1 MRVLVVGA
9 SGAIGTR
16 LIPQLTDRGHE
27 VVGSSRSAGKA
38 GRLRALGAEP
48 IVLDVLD
55 AKAVRDAVT
64 AARPDAIIYQ
74 ATALAN
80 AGFSRNLDRTFAQTN
95 RLRTEGTD
103 ILLAAAREAGVRRF
117 LAQSFAPY
125 RYAREGGPV
134 KTEDDPLDPA
144 PPKTARQT
152 FAAMNHLDQAVTS
165 AGGIA
170 LRYGGFYG
178 DPDALIKAVR
188 KRQYPIIGDGAG
200 LTPFIH
206 LHDAAAATVLALD
219 HDGPAIYNITDD
231 EPAPVCDWL
240 PMLADAVG
248 ARPPRRLPTWLA
260 RLVMGEGLAMMTE
273 SRGASNAKAKKELG
287 WTLRY
292 PTWRQG
298 FTAAHSQ
305 PQPTKAAA

>member
-27 VVGSSRSAGKA
+27 VIGSSRSPAKA

-55 AKAVRDAVT
+55 ARAARAAVA
-64 AARPDAIIYQ
+64 AARPEAIIYQ
-74 ATALAN
+74 ATALAD
-80 AGFSRNLDRTFAQTN
+80 ASFSRSLDRTFAQTN

-103 ILLAAAREAGVRRF
+103 ILLAAAREAGVLRL

-125 RYAREGGPV
+125 RYARDGGPV
-134 KTEDDPLDPA
+134 KIEDDPLDSA
-144 PPKTARQT
+144 PPAMACQT
-152 FAAMNHLDQAVTS
+152 FAAMNHLDQAITG

-188 KRQYPIIGDGAG
+188 KRRYPIIGDGAG
-200 LTPFIH
+200 VMPFIH

-219 HDGPAIYNITDD
+219 HDGPAVYNITDD
-231 EPAPVCDWL
+231 EPAPMRDWL
-240 PMLADAVG
+240 PVLADAVG
-248 ARPPRRLPTWLA
+248 AKPPRRVPYWLA
-260 RLVMGEGLAMMTE
+260 RLFMGEGLAMMTE
-273 SRGASNAKAKKELG
+273 SRGASNAKAKKELD

-298 FTAAHSQ
+298 FRTAYGQH
-305 PQPTKAAA
+305 